1 MKLDAKIYKIL
12 IDKNIKFLISGPS
25 IAFSNLINLIEE
37 RQELSHIPVTKE
49 DEGIGIALGIFT
61 GGKKSI
67 IIINEEGLGNLIN
80 AIRYLSHPYKIPL
93 ILMISPLP
101 NLDRKEIHMK
111 DNNLDLIDHF
121 NIKTWRIKTIKD
133 IDSLS
138 EAIDHFDIRKESV
151 AIIFESFLEGI
162 Q

>member
-12 IDKNIKFLISGPS
+12 IDENIKFLISGPS

-49 DEGIGIALGIFT
+49 DEGIGIASGIFT
-61 GGKKSI
+61 GGNKSI
-67 IIINEEGLGNLIN
+67 IILNEEGLGNLIN
-80 AIRYLSHPYKIPL
+80 AIRFLSHPYKIPL

-101 NLDRKEIHMK
+101 NLDRKEIHTK
-111 DNNLDLIDHF
+111 NNNLDLIDHF
-121 NIKTWRIKTIKD
+121 NIKTWRIKTIKE

-151 AIIFESFLEGI
+151 AIFFESSLEGI
-162 Q
+162 